1 MESPSILFVFGVLI
15 YVTIFLWPER
25 IVFGRQMVT
34 AKKTLF
40 KSESYPLADLSEI
53 HFHYHAAIG
62 FECQWEFIFAQGQS
76 LTLNS
81 LLISRKFVLAMER
94 HIPRFSAAE
103 FYKEFEQGDIVDS
116 LLIWSANRSEERTPN
131 EQTGRLS

>member
-131 EQTGRLS
+131 EQT

>member
-1 MESPSILFVFGVLI
+1 MESPSILVVFGVLV
-15 YVTIFLWPER
+15 YVTILLWPEC
-25 IVFGRQMVT
+25 IVFGSQMVT

-116 LLIWSANRSEERTPN
+116 LLIWSANRSEERTSN

>member
-1 MESPSILFVFGVLI
+1 
-15 YVTIFLWPER
+15 
-25 IVFGRQMVT
+25 MVT

-116 LLIWSANRSEERTPN
+116 LLIWSANRSEERTSN